1 MAASTAA
8 EAWLS
13 GRAACKYAQ
22 QWEQMVQCTA
32 LVGRESVQKRLKA
45 SRIGVMPGTT
55 QPVVQ
60 QRLLSRARGLRVWWS
75 RWRASHSHSSRVTQ
89 PTRAKRIMGGPV
101 VQVQ

>member
-22 QWEQMVQCTA
+22 QWERMVQCTA
-32 LVGRESVQKRLKA
+32 LVGLEGARELFKA
-45 SRIGVMPGTT
+45 SRIGAKAGTT

-60 QRLLSRARGLRVWWS
+60 RRLLSRARGLRVWWS
-75 RWRASHSHSSRVTQ
+75 RWRTSHSHSSRVTQ

-101 VQVQ
+101 VQ